1 MKITS
6 PAFQNNATIPD
17 KYTCK
22 GENISPPLEFA
33 YIPKNAKFLALIM
46 DDPDA
51 PSGTFTHWLVW
62 NIPSK
67 VTEIEEGERITYS
80 QGNNDFGRQYY
91 KGPCPPSGVHRYFF
105 TLYALDKELDLKP
118 GANKDE
124 LLKAMRNNII
134 EKTELIG
141 KYSKN

>member
-6 PAFQNNATIPD
+6 PAFNNNAIIPD

-22 GENISPPLEFA
+22 GENISPLLEFS

-51 PSGTFTHWLVW
+51 PSGTFTHWLIW

-67 VTEIEEGERITYS
+67 ITEIEEGERIIYP
-80 QGNNDFGRQYY
+80 QGINDFGRQYY

-105 TLYALDKELDLKP
+105 TLYALNKELALEA
-118 GANKDE
+118 GASKDE
-124 LLKAMRNNII
+124 LLKAMRENII
-134 EKTELIG
+134 EKAELIG
-141 KYSKN
+141 KYSKK

>member
-6 PAFQNNATIPD
+6 SAFQNNKLIPSE
-17 KYTCK
+17 YTCQ
-22 GENISPPLEFA
+22 GENLSPPLEFSN
-33 YIPKNAKFLALIM
+33 IPKNAKTLVLIM

-62 NIPSK
+62 NIPAK
-67 VTEIEEGERITYS
+67 VTEIEEGERIIYP
-80 QGNNDFGRQYY
+80 QGNNDFERQYY

-124 LLKAMRNNII
+124 LLKAMRDYII

-141 KYSKN
+141 KYKKE